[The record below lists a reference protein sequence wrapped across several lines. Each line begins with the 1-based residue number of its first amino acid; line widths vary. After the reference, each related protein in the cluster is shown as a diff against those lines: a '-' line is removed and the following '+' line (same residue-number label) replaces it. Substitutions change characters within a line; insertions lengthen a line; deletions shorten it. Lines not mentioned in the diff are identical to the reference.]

1 MARNRIIYQSE
12 ALYVG
17 PIGGGQA
24 SDHNE
29 LHRVQDISHDMSVTR
44 TDIFEFGRLAALD
57 RVMIE
62 PPSVTLDFSY
72 LLTDGGNENN
82 LGLQVAGRTAGGGS
96 VPSSAWNLGTYPNMI
111 SGIMANRSTDP
122 DEKNYY
128 VVTAPEGKDAHGDN
142 SNADWFSSHYIS
154 HSVVGFGNGVLS
166 NYSVNGAVG
175 DFPSASVSVEA
186 YNVSFISGKKSN
198 DAGSWI
204 SGNALPSINKGNNS
218 IRDGDFELPNSTT
231 GVGTLNV
238 FALRPG
244 DIVFDFNATS
254 AGAIDTTSENPIA
267 IGGAVLPTGNAKDP
281 DNITDAAT
289 QGEPVHIQSF
299 SIDAPLSRTPLTRL
313 GSTFPYARPIDFP
326 QSCTMNVSAYLAD
339 VTTGSLVDLL
349 CSDNS
354 RNIAVNLKVPCSQTD
369 GAPDG
374 SNTELTYLVKNA
386 KLTSQN
392 FAATIGDTKTVDLV
406 FEAQWGGSNDS
417 TNGIFISGTA
427 KNAVK

>member
-1 MARNRIIYQSE
+1 MVSC
-12 ALYVG
+12 
-17 PIGGGQA
+17 
-24 SDHNE
+24 
-29 LHRVQDISHDMSVTR
+29 
-44 TDIFEFGRLAALD
+44 
-57 RVMIE
+57 
-62 PPSVTLDFSY
+62 
-72 LLTDGGNENN
+72 
-82 LGLQVAGRTAGGGS
+82 LQ
-96 VPSSAWNLGTYPNMI
+96 
-111 SGIMANRSTDP
+111 
-122 DEKNYY
+122 
-128 VVTAPEGKDAHGDN
+128 
-142 SNADWFSSHYIS
+142 
-154 HSVVGFGNGVLS
+154 
-166 NYSVNGAVG
+166 
-175 DFPSASVSVEA
+175 
-186 YNVSFISGKKSN
+186 ISGKKSN

-281 DNITDAAT
+281 DNITEGAANA
-289 QGEPVHIQSF
+289 EPVHIQSF

-339 VTTGSLVDLL
+339 VTTGSLLDLL
-349 CSDNS
+349 CADNS
-354 RNIAVNLKVPCSQTD
+354 RNIAVNIRIPCSKTD
-369 GAPDG
+369 TVTSA
-374 SNTELTYLVKNA
+374 NTELKYVMKNA

-406 FEAQWGGSNDS
+406 FEGQWGGSNQLDDCGVCGGDNS
-417 TNGIFISGTA
+417 SVLTQVWNQDTGAQYSCTVDTA
-427 KNAVK
+427 PASEWIWV